1 MLKNRKV
8 AMLICVIVVALSIL
22 GGARR
27 SISEAIAETES
38 AFVYGVD
45 GDGKSIY
52 HDLRTRVQLANNLAT
67 VAERYLG
74 AEDDLVVT
82 VRTDAKRLE
91 KETSPSRCYA
101 LNQALD
107 RSVSD
112 LNAALLNEPLSEAD
126 EGYRSGIMTDMTS
139 YAYIISHDGYNELVR
154 ELNEETLAKFPAS
167 ILKYLTFTGNAEYY
181 G

>member
-22 GGARR
+22 SGARR
-27 SISEAIAETES
+27 SISEVIAETES

-52 HDLRTRVQLANNLAT
+52 HDLGTRVQLANNLAT
-67 VAERYLG
+67 VAERYLD
-74 AEDDLVVT
+74 EDDDLVQA
-82 VRTDAKRLE
+82 VRSDADRLE
-91 KETSPSRCYA
+91 KETSPSRCY
-101 LNQALD
+101 
-107 RSVSD
+107 D
-112 LNAALLNEPLSEAD
+112 LNAALLNESLSEAD
-126 EGYRSGIMTDMTS
+126 EGYREGIMTDLTS

-154 ELNEETLAKFPAS
+154 ELNEETLGEFPAN
-167 ILKYLTFTGNAEYY
+167 ILKYLTFTGDAEYF